1 MKKVISMLVMAMF
14 IAGMAFAADE
24 AATTAKAG
32 AEKTAVAKP
41 PVGSAAIEVTKEA
54 AGVVTQGV
62 ERRQT
67 RREDR
72 RETLL
77 GEGKEKEMKTNVI
90 TK

>member
-1 MKKVISMLVMAMF
+1 MKKIISVLVITVF
-14 IAGMAFAADE
+14 IAGMAFAVDE
-24 AATTAKAG
+24 AATTAQAG
-32 AEKTAVAKP
+32 AGKTAVSKP

-54 AGVVTQGV
+54 TGVVTQGM

-77 GEGKEKEMKTNVI
+77 GEGKEKEIKKNVI